1 MLKEWALSKLERVK
15 EHKYVLV
22 KDHFRLLSGGE
33 GIIHNFGTK
42 EGFTVIIA
50 STNLV
55 FRELYEQ
62 YLSDQEKRK
71 LLLIDRSAPRK
82 LMKIEK
88 TKAPPLLYPDFLSHT
103 TEESRIELNLRD
115 YLIEKTSDPNWPK
128 EVNELRYARLIIKHL
143 PDIIKAHSNLKSVS
157 YGRFT
162 DDDLKKIISFSILGI
177 PDSTFKKLNPEDY
190 WKIGIA
196 GYEVMEELNRI
207 APEITK
213 IIIDELKKAPAPFCF
228 IADYGT
234 EAVIRVFYLSVILA
248 QHTEQWHL
256 LLANIDPSLQPL
268 SDIKKEFLEEATQR
282 LVFVDK
288 KQAQN
293 SIDNLENSLS
303 KEALNV
309 ILFKHLKIDNIE
321 ECACLIDKECYSI
334 LLRSIGLLISV
345 ENLLPLNPLITE
357 QKKTMEIHSK
367 IIESLR
373 RSGNAKNF
381 IVEMNSSQKWIDL
394 KRAYQLAYNIV
405 VLHSILKS
413 EIKTLKNKKKEE
425 LDFNLFRKIWI
436 DRGINKIEYYIS
448 ALERLAC
455 SGNLLLRDETFLPSR
470 ISNAINNIRLSI
482 QKISKEIRLKL
493 SELNRYFQ
501 VMVAGNYKS
510 WVKKK
515 DGLCLTSQFLE
526 YCLKPHWDPQKEKAA
541 IFIFDGMRYDI
552 WAEFLRPHLQ
562 DFTEE
567 IVDMPA
573 SSLLPS
579 ETHITR
585 KAISAGNFPDKFN
598 IANKE
603 DILLT
608 EGLKR
613 VFNYKASVEPVTPI
627 TYGIGET
634 VRYKGRNLEVYIF
647 ELCDKELHKIDM
659 KTLPDK
665 SQVPSRPLTFVYEQ
679 HIKDI
684 IDKEVMY
691 IMRSLEVR
699 TKIFITADHGFGPV
713 DMDCLEI
720 EEDWLNDNMDCSY
733 RNAYLKKSLSKAGA
747 SEKIRKN
754 VVEFPVEDLR
764 MPSFETSKKNYV
776 KKQYVSIIFP
786 GAGYSFARP
795 NAHFKPPAYTHGG
808 ISVQELLIP
817 MIVLRV
823 KDKEEGLINLD
834 DIKGSSEM
842 IEGEEIEFSLR
853 IALTDKRKEKDEEIR
868 VDVEGSYGIGQV
880 KGNLPEQ
887 VIYVSE
893 KGENIIYRFKPVM
906 DSVTSEERRKGLI
919 ERILTITV
927 KYWDLDK
934 KKSFR
939 KSRFFSFTVRLNSE
953 QVIRR
958 VPASLGN
965 ILGLTP
971 WNR

>member
-15 EHKYVLV
+15 EHKYILV

-143 PDIIKAHSNLKSVS
+143 PDIIKAHSNLKSLS
-157 YGRFT
+157 HGRFT

-282 LVFVDK
+282 LISVDR
-288 KQAQN
+288 KQAQKD
-293 SIDNLENSLS
+293 IEELEKSLS
-303 KEALNV
+303 KEALSL
-309 ILFKHLKIDNIE
+309 ILFKYLKIDNMENCASIIE
-321 ECACLIDKECYSI
+321 KEFYSI
-334 LLRSIGLLISV
+334 LISSLALILAV
-345 ENLLPLNPLITE
+345 ENMLSGKPYVPAH
-357 QKKTMEIHSK
+357 KKINK
-367 IIESLR
+367 VIFR
-373 RSGNAKNF
+373 RGGDYKSSIAG
-381 IVEMNSSQKWIDL
+381 MNSSQQWIDL
-394 KRAYQLAYNIV
+394 KHTYQLANNIIV
-405 VLHSILKS
+405 FKKNLDEEV
-413 EIKTLKNKKKEE
+413 KTLKSLKKEN
-425 LDFNLFRKIWI
+425 LTFKLFREIWI
-436 DRGINKIEYYIS
+436 DKDINKIEYSLS
-448 ALERLAC
+448 ALERLINT
-455 SGNLLLRDETFLPSR
+455 GNLLPGEEIQIPSR
-470 ISNAINNIRLSI
+470 ISNALDNIRSYI
-482 QKISKEIRLKL
+482 QKISREIYLKL
-493 SELNRYFQ
+493 GELNSYFQ
-501 VMVAGNYKS
+501 DMVSRNYKL
-510 WVKKK
+510 WVKKSN
-515 DGLCLTSQFLE
+515 DLCLTSQFLE
-526 YCLKPHWDPQKEKAA
+526 HCLKPHWDPQKEKAA

-552 WAEFLRPHLQ
+552 WDEFLRPHLE

-567 IVDMPA
+567 IADMPA

-585 KAISAGNFPDKFN
+585 KAISAGTFPDKFN
-598 IANKE
+598 TANKE

-613 VFNYKASVEPVTPI
+613 VFNYKASIEPVTPN
-627 TYGIGET
+627 TYGIGEA
-634 VRYKGRNLEVYIF
+634 VRYRGGNLEVYIF
-647 ELCDKELHKIDM
+647 ELCDKALHEIKM

-665 SQVPSRPLTFVYEQ
+665 SQVPVRPLAFVYEQ

-684 IDKEVMY
+684 IDKEVMS
-691 IMRSLEVR
+691 IIRNLEPG
-699 TKIFITADHGFGPV
+699 TKVFITADHGFGSV
-713 DMDCLEI
+713 YMDRLEI
-720 EEDWLNDNMDCSY
+720 DDYWLNDSMDCSY
-733 RNAYLKKSLSKAGA
+733 RNAYLKKNLTELRAPA
-747 SEKIRKN
+747 KIRQN
-754 VVEFPVEDLR
+754 VVEFPVEELR
-764 MPSFETSKKNYV
+764 MPSFEISKNNSI
-776 KKQYVSIIFP
+776 KKHYSSIIFP
-786 GAGYSFARP
+786 RVGYSFARP
-795 NAHFKPPAYTHGG
+795 NTYFKPPAYTHGG

-823 KDKEEGLINLD
+823 KDKEEGLINLY
-834 DIKGSSEM
+834 DIKGSSE
-842 IEGEEIEFSLR
+842 ILEGEEIVFSLK
-853 IALTDKRKEKDEEIR
+853 ITLTDKGKEKEEEIR
-868 VDVEGSYGIGQV
+868 VDVDGTYGAGQI
-880 KGNLPEQ
+880 KESLPDQ
-887 VIYVSE
+887 ILYVSE

-971 WNR
+971 RNR